1 MSFLANPS
9 YVVPLFSESQ
19 VSVTMRLDMFT
30 PREANSMQRFCWPTY
45 RDCDEI
51 QYDAIKNERVDST
64 SSTLYICS
72 ET

>member
-1 MSFLANPS
+1 
-9 YVVPLFSESQ
+9 
-19 VSVTMRLDMFT
+19 MFT

-45 RDCDEI
+45 RDCDDI